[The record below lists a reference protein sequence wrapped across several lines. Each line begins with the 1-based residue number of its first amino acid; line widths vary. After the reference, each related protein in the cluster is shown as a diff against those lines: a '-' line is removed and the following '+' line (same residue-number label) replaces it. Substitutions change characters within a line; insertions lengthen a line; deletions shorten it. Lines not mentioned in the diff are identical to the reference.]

1 MIGTKQKED
10 KKMKKFMTTIKTL
23 AILLIAGAALTAC
36 SEDINIIDEQ
46 PVDPVNQKYT
56 MTVKASKTSDVAT
69 KALSLSGS
77 TLKATWNENEEV
89 LVYQD
94 GSKIGT
100 LYAAASSSSSTTL
113 SGTLDSAPAAS
124 QDLTFYFHTAAD
136 PSYSGQDGT
145 LTKIASTYDFC
156 APATVTSGNFG
167 VNGSTVTVPAGI
179 VFGANKQAIVKFTF
193 VDKDNTTTR
202 LSPSALTVTVD
213 IPAADKAALEYFYP
227 EVYNEIKDKL
237 PYESSLTIPD
247 ATYTENGVGVIY
259 LAIPDKVKAMLEDAG
274 FSSYETVVKSK
285 IEIALTATVGSNTYT
300 LTKSGFPFENGK
312 YYAITAKMTKLPPAT
327 GHALLES
334 VVGDIVGSDGQA
346 YAVKD
351 KDNLPADVTAVAMV
365 AYKND
370 SHGLAI
376 ELNCNKT
383 YTTELDYNEAYAY
396 AKKRGDVYGFG
407 SWGLPSNVDWQ
418 NMFLGCRVDG
428 DATSAPGM
436 NPADDTLMGPINGF
450 VEKMTATGS
459 TSWYY
464 GSDGY
469 RSYPSP
475 YAWMFYHKSDGDYAL
490 FYKTDTPEWGGPAV
504 LACLSF

>member
-1 MIGTKQKED
+1 
-10 KKMKKFMTTIKTL
+10 MKKFMTSIKTL
-23 AILLIAGAALTAC
+23 AIMLMAGAALIAC

-46 PVDPVNQKYT
+46 PVDPATQKYT
-56 MTVKASKTSDVAT
+56 MTVKASKDGDVAT
-69 KALSLSGS
+69 KALSLDGT
-77 TLKATWNENEEV
+77 TLNATWNEGEEV
-89 LVYQD
+89 LVYQN

-100 LYAAASSSSSTTL
+100 LTAAASSTASTTL
-113 SGTLDSAPAAS
+113 SGTLDSAPNAS
-124 QDLTFYFHTAAD
+124 QALTFYFHTAAN
-136 PSYSGQDGT
+136 PSYSGQGGT

-156 APATVTSGNFG
+156 APATVASGSFTVDD
-167 VNGSTVTVPAGI
+167 VNNTVSVPAGI
-179 VFGANKQAIVKFTF
+179 SFGANKQAIVKFTF

-202 LSPSALTVTVD
+202 LSPSALIVTVD

-285 IEIALTATVGSNTYT
+285 IEIALTATVGSDTYT

-327 GHALLES
+327 GHALSAS
-334 VVGDIVGSDGQA
+334 VVGDIVGSDGLA
-346 YAVKD
+346 YAVED
-351 KDNLPADVTAVAMV
+351 KDNLPAGVTAVAMV
-365 AYKND
+365 AYKNG
-370 SHGLAI
+370 SKGLAI

-383 YTTELDYNEAYAY
+383 YTTELNYNQALAYASN
-396 AKKRGDVYGFG
+396 RGDVYGFG

-418 NMFLGCRVDG
+418 NMFVGCRVDG
-428 DATSAPGM
+428 DATSASAGM
-436 NPADDTLMGPINGF
+436 NPADYTLMGPINGF
-450 VEKMTATGS
+450 MEKMTATGS
-459 TSWYY
+459 ISWYPP
-464 GSDGY
+464 SDGY

-475 YAWMFYHKSDGDYAL
+475 YAWDLKNESDGYYAC
-490 FYKTDTPEWGGPAV
+490 FYISDTPQYGGPAV